1 MQSLDQCLW
10 AQKDLNSVPVTV
22 NVMEW
27 DKEELS
33 GCAAENI
40 NLSSSASVCEVRAM
54 LLWWDT
60 KLVELSGLVCI

>member
-1 MQSLDQCLW
+1 MQSLHHCLW

-40 NLSSSASVCEVRAM
+40 NSPAQPLYMKSEQHYYGGTES
-54 LLWWDT
+54 
-60 KLVELSGLVCI
+60 